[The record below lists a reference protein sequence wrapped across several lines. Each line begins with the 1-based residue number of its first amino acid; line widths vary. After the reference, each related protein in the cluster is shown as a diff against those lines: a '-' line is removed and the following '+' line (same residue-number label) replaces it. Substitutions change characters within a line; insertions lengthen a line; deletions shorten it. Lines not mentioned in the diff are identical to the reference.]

1 MNTRTAP
8 YAHTVGG
15 PLGAVRDVTD
25 SERRRR
31 KDPAP
36 WDTGTGTGPQG
47 RAVQARNHEEE
58 HRANRKTIIVSRRA
72 LPAPVR
78 RHRHRH

>member
-36 WDTGTGTGPQG
+36 WDTGTGLGNAGQ
-47 RAVQARNHEEE
+47 REAEER
-58 HRANRKTIIVSRRA
+58 HRAGRKTIIVSRRA
-72 LPAPVR
+72 LPAPSRRR
-78 RHRHRH
+78 RHWH